1 MKPSVRILLLAS
13 LLPMLAACVPSHRQ
27 VLRAQ
32 NLVSANIEHA
42 VNCHRADH
50 CAASSG
56 LYDLVAASHDKRNRA
71 VILDLGEDAL
81 IARLNL
87 IHAARDSIS
96 IQTYIWANDDAGNL
110 VLDALVAAAR
120 RGIHVRVLADQL
132 ASFNDLEQLARLA
145 RTHINFELRL
155 YNPTL
160 HEAETGAFGYVVG
173 GLCCFSNLNQ
183 RMHNKL
189 LLVDGHVGITGGRN
203 YENRYFD
210 WESDFNFLDRDVL
223 VAGPV
228 ALEMRSS
235 FFLFWNHPRAVK
247 LTALRDVSAQLIRD
261 GPDSTG
267 WQTPQYKQLDRV
279 QRVLEQAADP
289 DYIRSHFLLRAHSVD
304 DVEYFSDRPGKTDH
318 PSKHKRELTA
328 HLMKMVATAGEEIVL
343 QTPYL
348 VISKRAQQIFR
359 QLQKERPDVRILI
372 STNSLAS
379 TDAFAVYAVSH
390 KYVRRYLAVFNFNI
404 YEFKPHPVD
413 GPRMI
418 AHFHELSGEDEQGA
432 GSRGRNTEVP
442 LTSGGVRVSLHSKS
456 MVVDKQ
462 FVMIGSHNFDPRS
475 DDYNTEA
482 GIIIRDRA
490 FAAVVRAAI
499 LADMR
504 PGNAWVVAKRQADDM
519 LGRINR
525 ALAKLSAR
533 LPIFDLW
540 PFGYATSYQLK
551 PGCPVMLREDPRFY
565 ACHDAVGEF
574 PEVAL
579 PLKTIYTHI
588 LTGFG
593 AGFSSVL

>member
-1 MKPSVRILLLAS
+1 MNTPIRVLFLVS
-13 LLPMLAACVPSHRQ
+13 LLPMLAACVPSHHQ

-32 NLVSANIEHA
+32 HLVSVDIEHA
-42 VNCHRADH
+42 IDCKRADH
-50 CAASSG
+50 CAASSE
-56 LYDLVAASHDKRNRA
+56 LYDLAAPSGGKHNHA

-87 IHAARDSIS
+87 IAAARQSIS
-96 IQTYIWANDDAGNL
+96 IQTYIWANDDAGNV
-110 VLDALVAAAR
+110 VLDALVGAAR
-120 RGIHVRVLADQL
+120 RGVHVRVLADQL

-145 RTHINFELRL
+145 RTHVNFDLRL

-189 LLVDGHVGITGGRN
+189 LLVDGRVGITGGRN
-203 YENRYFD
+203 YEDRYFD

-228 ALEMRSS
+228 AEEMRSS
-235 FFLFWNHPRAVK
+235 FLLFWNHPRAAR

-261 GPDSTG
+261 GPDAPG
-267 WQTPQYKQLDRV
+267 WQTPRYERPDRV
-279 QRVLEQAADP
+279 QRVTKEAANP
-289 DYIRSHFLLRAHSVD
+289 AYIRSHFVLRAQRLD
-304 DVEYFSDRPGKTDH
+304 DVEYFSDRPGKTDN
-318 PSKHKRELTA
+318 PSKRERELTA
-328 HLMKMVATAGEEIVL
+328 HLMKMVATANQEIVL

-348 VISKRAQQIFR
+348 VISKRAQLIFR
-359 QLQKERPDVRILI
+359 QLQKDRPDVRILI

-413 GPRMI
+413 APRMI
-418 AHFHELSGEDEQGA
+418 AHFDELSGHDGRRA
-432 GSRGRNTEVP
+432 DSRGRNREVP
-442 LTSGGVRVSLHSKS
+442 LTSGGVRVSLHAKS

-482 GIIIRDRA
+482 GIIIRDHE
-490 FAAVVRAAI
+490 FAATVRASI

-504 PGNAWVVAKRQADDM
+504 PGNAWVVAKRQVDGM

-551 PGCPVMLREDPRFY
+551 PGCPIMLREDPRFY

-579 PLKTIYTHI
+579 PLKTIYTRI

>member
-1 MKPSVRILLLAS
+1 MAHARVLLLLL
-13 LLPMLAACVPSHRQ
+13 LLPVLAACVPSHHQ

-32 NLVSANIEHA
+32 HLVKVSIDHT
-42 VNCHRADH
+42 VNCKRADH
-50 CAASSG
+50 CAARSG
-56 LYDLVAASHDKRNRA
+56 LYDLAATSQDKRNHA

-87 IHAARDSIS
+87 IGAARHSIG

-110 VLDALVAAAR
+110 VLDALVSAAR
-120 RGIHVRVLADQL
+120 RGVHVRVLADQL

-145 RTHINFELRL
+145 RTHVNFDLRL

-189 LLVDGHVGITGGRN
+189 LLVDGRVGITGGRN

-228 ALEMRSS
+228 AKEMRSS
-235 FFLFWNHPRAVK
+235 FLLFWNHPRAVK
-247 LTALRDVSAQLIRD
+247 LTSLRDVSARLIRD
-261 GPDSTG
+261 GPDAPG
-267 WQTPQYKQLDRV
+267 WQTPRYERPERV
-279 QRVLEQAADP
+279 QRVTDEAADP
-289 DYIRSHFLLRAHSVD
+289 DYIRSHFLLRAHRVD
-304 DVEYFSDRPGKTDH
+304 DVEYFSDRPGKTDN
-318 PSKHKRELTA
+318 PSKRDRALTA
-328 HLMKMVATAGEEIVL
+328 HLMNMVATASQEIVL

-359 QLQKERPDVRILI
+359 QLRKDRPDVRILI

-413 GPRMI
+413 APRMI
-418 AHFHELSGEDEQGA
+418 AHFHDLSGQGGQGA
-432 GSRGRNTEVP
+432 GGRGRNSEVP
-442 LTSGGVRVSLHSKS
+442 LTSGGVRVSLHAKS

-482 GIIIRDRA
+482 GIIVRDRD
-490 FAAVVRAAI
+490 FATMVRASI

-525 ALAKLSAR
+525 VLAKLSAR

-551 PGCPVMLREDPRFY
+551 PDCPVMLREDPRFY
-565 ACHDAVGEF
+565 ACHDPVGEF

-579 PLKTIYTHI
+579 PLKTIYTRI